1 MFHGL
6 PWYCIDLG
14 WAMKGL
20 WISRSGIHASAVCV
34 GAALICA
41 GTAAMPAN
49 RAVPPILEEL
59 CARLAAFGLVEPMGM
74 QPSSTPRRECKP
86 ALLSL
91 GATSEPTSIFTTV
104 RAGPGRL
111 AEAPFIRFK
120 LNALE
125 PRTQDRAVA
134 LIGRAVRSLLR
145 GYDLELPDSIAV
157 ALEQL
162 EDGSHSV
169 GPILMEIATERE
181 DARRRN
187 ISLSIQS
194 LEKYRTNFRPLGSI
208 RGSLEPAAE
217 QVPSGF

>member
-1 MFHGL
+1 
-6 PWYCIDLG
+6 
-14 WAMKGL
+14 MKG
-20 WISRSGIHASAVCV
+20 ISGSGIHAAAVCAC
-34 GAALICA
+34 AALICA
-41 GTAAMPAN
+41 GTVAVAMPAN
-49 RAVPPILEEL
+49 RAAPILEEL

-74 QPSSTPRRECKP
+74 QPSSAPRRECKP
-86 ALLSL
+86 VLFNL
-91 GATSEPTSIFTTV
+91 GAAPEPTSIFTTV

-111 AEAPFIRFK
+111 AGSPFIRFK

-125 PRTQDRAVA
+125 PGTQDRAA
-134 LIGRAVRSLLR
+134 TLIGRAVRSLLR
-145 GYDLELPDSIAV
+145 GYDLELPDSLAV

-194 LEKYRTNFRPLGSI
+194 LEKYRTNFRSLDSMPGSPV
-208 RGSLEPAAE
+208 PAAE
-217 QVPSGF
+217 QVADGL